1 MFSFSDK
8 LRHALHSLESNTDLR
23 NLIGEEENVV
33 EAYKIIVKQKNE
45 AVQYF
50 KKWGVHEG
58 SEVKAL
64 FAVIQDVNASH
75 SLIFQ
80 DFVKQYSEYVHSLKA
95 ILVMQEKLI
104 TADKK
109 VKELEE
115 KLEKAKKKGA
125 SHDIDEQQLRD
136 AKASR
141 DHLSE
146 ELEVFKENTVR
157 SSLVNLTKA
166 YLDLYNHGIQIMT
179 KQLNGLNQVQAPET
193 KSNLSASSDAHP
205 QSPAV
210 QQQPPAVQQQSP
222 AVQQQPP
229 AVQQQAPV
237 VQQQP
242 PAVQQQ
248 PPAVQQQQAPVV
260 QQQQAPVVQQQAPV
274 VQQQPPVV
282 QQQAPVQ

>member
-23 NLIGEEENVV
+23 NLIGEEEDVV
-33 EAYKIIVKQKNE
+33 EAYKIILKQKNE

-80 DFVKQYSEYVHSLKA
+80 DFVKQYSEYVHSLKT

-115 KLEKAKKKGA
+115 KLEKAKKKG
-125 SHDIDEQQLRD
+125 SSRDIEEQQLRD
-136 AKASR
+136 AKVSR
-141 DHLSE
+141 DNLSE

-166 YLDLYNHGIQIMT
+166 YLDLYNQGVQIMT
-179 KQLNGLNQVQAPET
+179 KQLNGLNQVQAPEK
-193 KSNLSASSDAHP
+193 KSNLSASSDGHP
-205 QSPAV
+205 QSPT
-210 QQQPPAVQQQSP
+210 
-222 AVQQQPP
+222 
-229 AVQQQAPV
+229 
-237 VQQQP
+237 
-242 PAVQQQ
+242 VQQQ
-248 PPAVQQQQAPVV
+248 PPAVQQQQPPVV
-260 QQQQAPVVQQQAPV
+260 QQQQPPTVQQQQPPAVQQQQPPAV
-274 VQQQPPVV
+274 QQQQPPVV
-282 QQQAPVQ
+282 QQQQPPVVQQQQPPVTEKH